1 MTSDLEPDKRF
12 SSPLFN
18 MSLLKGIEVL
28 TAFGPKNP
36 DMNLPEIAA
45 ATGLSRSAA
54 QRFAFTLEAMGYLHK
69 DPRTKRYSLTP
80 KTVEFGYR
88 YLLVNPLIHRANPFL
103 LDLNRTSGETVNMS
117 EPDGTDMVY
126 IVRFPTNLRATVHM
140 PVGRRLP
147 MYCTASGRAFLSLLP
162 SDHVRELLES
172 APRPRVTPTTITD
185 IDEIMERIAMA
196 KENGYAHSSAEYYRG
211 DLNIAVPVIDA
222 HGNPIAAVN
231 ISAPTSRWSMD
242 RLRTELVPQLLMT
255 GRQVSS
261 EQPLVTDTEP
271 FSMGY
276 GIEPASAPP
285 QG

>member
-1 MTSDLEPDKRF
+1 MMSAPEPDKRL

-18 MSLLKGIEVL
+18 MSLMKGIEVL
-28 TAFGPKNP
+28 TAFGPLNP

-54 QRFAFTLEAMGYLHK
+54 QRFAFTLETMGYLRK
-69 DPRTKRYSLTP
+69 DPRSKRYSLTP

-103 LDLNRTSGETVNMS
+103 LELNRTSGETVNMS

-126 IVRFPTNLRATVHM
+126 IVRFATNLHATVHM

-147 MYCTASGRAFLSLLP
+147 MYCTASGRAFLSLLSP
-162 SDHVRELLES
+162 DYVRGLLES
-172 APRPRVTPTTITD
+172 APRPRMTPTTITD
-185 IDEIMERIAMA
+185 MEEIMDMIEMA
-196 KENGYAHSSAEYYRG
+196 RENGYAHSTAEFYRG
-211 DLNIAVPVIDA
+211 DLNIAVPITDA

-231 ISAPTSRWSMD
+231 ISAPSARWSMD
-242 RLRTELVPQLLMT
+242 RLRAELAPHLLAT

-261 EQPLVTDTEP
+261 GQPPVTDTEA
-271 FSMGY
+271 FRKGY
-276 GIEPASAPP
+276 GMVPGYP
-285 QG
+285 